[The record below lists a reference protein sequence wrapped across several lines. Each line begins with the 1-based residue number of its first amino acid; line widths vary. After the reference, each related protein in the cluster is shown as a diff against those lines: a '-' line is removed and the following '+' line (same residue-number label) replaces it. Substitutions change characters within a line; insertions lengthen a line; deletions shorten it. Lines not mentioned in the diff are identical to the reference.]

1 MRRFRVTTAAIQT
14 QKFCMSL
21 WTIQKYWN
29 YCHQSETTRSL
40 RTVEPYVAV
49 KNIKMLCCYGN
60 VKFYCRRATK
70 NVVLLSTMQT
80 YLGIHVNRLRFLS
93 DFNQIWF
100 FSTAL
105 HIRLQRWL
113 QIRFQWEAS
122 CYMRASDR
130 HAEGNICFYANWA
143 NEPKSPLGGI
153 PFLTHVQTKE
163 LQQGLVRD
171 VNEPKTNT
179 LFAEIIC
186 KHQSEYSKE

>member
-1 MRRFRVTTAAIQT
+1 MTHCVTTQKSADLIPVLNFKQDRQCKYNEAMRRFRVTTAAIQT

-60 VKFYCRRATK
+60 VKFYCCRATK

-113 QIRFQWEAS
+113 QISFQLEAS
-122 CYMRASDR
+122 CYMRASGR
-130 HAEGNICFYANWA
+130 HAEGNTVKPA
-143 NEPKSPLGGI
+143 
-153 PFLTHVQTKE
+153 
-163 LQQGLVRD
+163 
-171 VNEPKTNT
+171 
-179 LFAEIIC
+179 
-186 KHQSEYSKE
+186 